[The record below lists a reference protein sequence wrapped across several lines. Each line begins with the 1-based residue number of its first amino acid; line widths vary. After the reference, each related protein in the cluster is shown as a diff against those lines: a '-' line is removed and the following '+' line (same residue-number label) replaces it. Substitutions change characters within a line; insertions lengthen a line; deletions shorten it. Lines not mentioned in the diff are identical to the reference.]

1 MPKNIVPRGLSSLA
15 LVLLGVGLYW
25 NINGLEFSSH
35 QWLPKDNPIYQNK
48 LYLDEEFNQGEHLF
62 IMVRLKQN
70 YFDQNLIAALATIVE
85 KLRKTIFVKQI
96 NSPLHASTIIQDNA
110 GTLHNTTFKKALESG
125 LISWQ
130 AYPDLLRTSYYWSRL
145 IDQTARIIV
154 LKLTL
159 DINADTKN
167 STAKR
172 QMVFQA
178 AEKIMAQNSHFNDY
192 GFAGEAELTHR
203 IDHMSQQNVV
213 TLLPL
218 AALTLLMLL
227 ALFYRNAAYVLITLT
242 TTLLALLITF
252 NLNQWLG
259 YSFNVL
265 SASLPV
271 LIITIAV
278 ADSIHIVKRW
288 QANLVNFPNI
298 NIKHSPWSGISSC
311 WQQMWRPCL
320 FTSLTSAI
328 GFGVFYISELIPLS
342 HFGALTFIAILL
354 AYPTIILSTLLMLYI
369 LRPTDTGRSSHSV
382 NAVTAV
388 ITNVVTKQQKNILR
402 AACLLFIL
410 AISSAPLIRSETNFL
425 DVFFSHDSATRKTF
439 NAIDDKLSG
448 SGSVDII
455 IQSKTIDTFKAI
467 DVFEGVQDQVN
478 VISEIA
484 GVRAVSSML
493 EPISM
498 VHKPLSGTAEQL
510 PDTEEELAQE
520 LLFLEFSRSDTQ
532 TDVLSEFVDFDYQ
545 NSRINLY
552 TPNMKSSETKD
563 FLARLKPV
571 LKKLPL
577 SYTLTGQNVYFFE
590 LSSYVLNAQF
600 LSILLTSLVVWLLFI
615 LQFRFRLGTIGL
627 IASILPIIVTLGTQ
641 IFLGIPFDFSTVLVA
656 SAATGLCIDDTIHYI
671 HRFNTHKGKLP
682 IQQCLQQASNDAWQ
696 PIIITTIV
704 LMGGFFVLLASDL
717 VIIERFSL
725 LLNLALLLSLP
736 ATFLLLPTMLYRF
749 AGYRHNT

>member
-1 MPKNIVPRGLSSLA
+1 MLA
-15 LVLLGVGLYW
+15 LALLGIGLYW
-25 NINGLEFSSH
+25 NINDLRFSSH

-70 YFDQNLIAALATIVE
+70 YFDQTLVEALAKIVE
-85 KLRKTIFVKQI
+85 QLKTTTFVKQI
-96 NSPLHASTIIQDNA
+96 SSPLHASTIIQDHA
-110 GTLHNTTFKKALESG
+110 DTLHNTTFKKALESG

-130 AYPDLLRTSYYWSRL
+130 EYPDLLRTSYYWSRL

-154 LKLTL
+154 IKLVL
-159 DINADTKN
+159 DINADTEN
-167 STAKR
+167 SAAR
-172 QMVFQA
+172 RRVVFQA
-178 AEKIMAQNSHFNDY
+178 ADKIMALSSHFNDY

-203 IDHMSQQNVV
+203 IDYMSQQNVV

-218 AALTLLMLL
+218 AALTLLVLL
-227 ALFYRNAAYVLITLT
+227 ALLYRNAAYVLITLT

-288 QANLVNFPNI
+288 QVNLVSFPDVD
-298 NIKHSPWSGISSC
+298 IKHNPWPGISSC
-311 WQQMWRPCL
+311 WQQMWQPCL

-369 LRPTDTGRSSHSV
+369 LRPTDAGRPNPSNTLMITMV
-382 NAVTAV
+382 NA
-388 ITNVVTKQQKNILR
+388 VTKQQKNILR

-410 AISSAPLIRSETNFL
+410 AISSTPLMRSETNFL
-425 DVFFSHDSATRKTF
+425 DVFFSHDSATRRTF
-439 NAIDDKLSG
+439 NSIDDKLSG

-455 IQSKTIDTFKAI
+455 IRSNQTDTFKAI
-467 DVFEGVQDQVN
+467 DIFEGVQNQVRS
-478 VISEIA
+478 VREIA

-493 EPISM
+493 EPINM
-498 VHKPLSGTAEQL
+498 VHEPLSGKAEEL
-510 PDTEEELAQE
+510 PDTEEGLAQE
-520 LLFLEFSRSDTQ
+520 LLFLEFSRSDTA

-552 TPNMKSSETKD
+552 TANMKSSETED
-563 FLARLKPV
+563 FLARLKPA
-571 LKKLPL
+571 LKELPL
-577 SYTLTGQNVYFFE
+577 SYTLTGSNVYFFE
-590 LSSYVLNAQF
+590 LSRYVLNAQF
-600 LSILLTSLVVWLLFI
+600 LSILLTSLLVWLLFI
-615 LQFRFRLGTIGL
+615 LQFHFRLGTIGL
-627 IASILPIIVTLGTQ
+627 IASILPIIITLGTQ

-656 SAATGLCIDDTIHYI
+656 SAATGLCIDDTIHYL
-671 HRFNTHKGKLP
+671 HRFNIHKEKWPLH
-682 IQQCLQQASNDAWQ
+682 QCLQQASIDAWQ
-696 PIIITTIV
+696 PIIVTTTV
-704 LMGGFFVLLASDL
+704 LMGGFVVLLASDL

-736 ATFLLLPTMLYRF
+736 ATFLLLPAMLYRF
-749 AGYRHNT
+749 SGYQHNT